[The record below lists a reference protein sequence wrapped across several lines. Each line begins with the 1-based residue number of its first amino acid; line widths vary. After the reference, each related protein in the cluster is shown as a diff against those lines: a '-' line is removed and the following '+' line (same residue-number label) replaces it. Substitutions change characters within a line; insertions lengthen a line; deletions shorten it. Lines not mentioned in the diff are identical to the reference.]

1 MNQTTHD
8 IFLSYI
14 PADAGSASVV
24 ERAMSA
30 AGLRVFRAGEI
41 ANGTEITDAL
51 SEALIESKAVVALI
65 TPLAAKSSNIVLEL
79 GMAMSWRKPVY
90 LLLDGAQPDE
100 LFAGARKFHVYP
112 LSNLSAVVA
121 AVKRQA
127 EPLNEKE
134 RRRLVEVYMELQLPT
149 DQLLINVAALDEL
162 SAKFKES
169 VGRNVSGER
178 LASELLRLRK
188 RGQLPRLRNSA
199 RSRQQSSKGAA

>member
-1 MNQTTHD
+1 MKQTTHD

-14 PADAGSASVV
+14 PADGGSASVV

-30 AGLRVFRAGEI
+30 AGLRVFRAGEVR
-41 ANGTEITDAL
+41 NGAEITEAL

-65 TPLAAKSSNIVLEL
+65 TPLAARSSNIVLEL

-134 RRRLVEVYMELQLPT
+134 RQRLVEVYMELQLPT

-162 SAKFKES
+162 SARFKES
-169 VGRNVSGER
+169 VGRDVSGER

-188 RGQLPRLRNSA
+188 RGHLQRLRNSA